1 MRKLPPQ
8 QFRCS
13 STEVVNAL
21 IYEISRTIEVD
32 GLKTLRFRHFADEN
46 VLESWPLS
54 CLVEKATRLEKLE
67 ITHLETTEEN
77 KQVMLEMVQQLLYT
91 SSTLKELKLDGHGM
105 TPEDGELLL

>member
-1 MRKLPPQ
+1 MRELPPQ

-13 STEVVNAL
+13 STEVINAL

-54 CLVEKATRLEKLE
+54 CLVEKAANLEKFEL
-67 ITHLETTEEN
+67 IHLETTEEK
-77 KQVMLEMVQQLLYT
+77 KQVLLEMV
-91 SSTLKELKLDGHGM
+91 
-105 TPEDGELLL
+105 